1 MNALQQTNMDYYGQV
16 NLELAEAVGSA
27 KPTQVLEIGCGCG
40 ALGGY
45 MKSLNPSL
53 RWDGIEAFR
62 QAAEQARSHLD
73 HVTYANIED
82 VDLDAYAAY
91 YDTIVMGDLIEHL
104 VDPWALLKRLS
115 RILKRGGQLVMSV
128 PNINHWSI
136 AYSMMLGRFKYD
148 DSGLLDRTHLRFFT
162 LRELEIALADVRL
175 KPTVIKS
182 VIHQNPAMETV
193 IKTLVQAQ
201 KSLGAT
207 NPRYETE
214 LRTFQW
220 LITARK

>member
-27 KPTQVLEIGCGCG
+27 KPTQVLEIGCGSG

-45 MKSLNPSL
+45 MKSQNPSL
-53 RWDGIEAFR
+53 RWDGIEAFP
-62 QAAEQARSHLD
+62 QAAEQARRQLD

-104 VDPWALLKRLS
+104 VDPWALLTRLS

-136 AYSMMLGRFKYD
+136 AHSMMLGRFKYD